1 MQAGSGLIIQHH
13 LFFFIP
19 RLSFYTT
26 VTCNVDSYALII
38 PTHTRKRHPHTDNVT
53 QPTKQWRYS
62 TPEFFFPFFILF
74 ILFGKLFSTFSSFN
88 FCSLFFSLF
97 LFSFIYNSKNKS
109 FSSRFYIRHLQVQCV
124 TCPSYKVHL
133 YFLIM
138 SRPCCRTNPRG
149 AKIKGNTVRNHR
161 NPGRMIQE
169 HHISSLTSQY
179 CYPITRSV
187 LLLIGTD
194 SIDA

>member
-1 MQAGSGLIIQHH
+1 MSHNLQSND
-13 LFFFIP
+13 
-19 RLSFYTT
+19 
-26 VTCNVDSYALII
+26 VTPLQNFL
-38 PTHTRKRHPHTDNVT
+38 
-53 QPTKQWRYS
+53 
-62 TPEFFFPFFILF
+62 FPFFILF

-88 FCSLFFSLF
+88 FCSLFFFSLF

-138 SRPCCRTNPRG
+138 SRPCCRTNRRG

>member
-1 MQAGSGLIIQHH
+1 MSHNLQSND
-13 LFFFIP
+13 
-19 RLSFYTT
+19 
-26 VTCNVDSYALII
+26 VTPLQN
-38 PTHTRKRHPHTDNVT
+38 
-53 QPTKQWRYS
+53 
-62 TPEFFFPFFILF
+62 FFFPLFYSFYFIWQIILHFFFFQFLQ
-74 ILFGKLFSTFSSFN
+74 SF
-88 FCSLFFSLF
+88 FFSLF